1 MSDFAFFSALNFCKD
16 HAFFRYKKT
25 NEKTLIKKPDDDI
38 LFTFLFRCLFLRNN
52 MRFRGRN
59 LWTYA
64 KIFCK
69 LCFLRENSIYN
80 KLLEKYLA

>member
-1 MSDFAFFSALNFCKD
+1 
-16 HAFFRYKKT
+16 
-25 NEKTLIKKPDDDI
+25 
-38 LFTFLFRCLFLRNN
+38 
-52 MRFRGRN
+52 MRFCGRN

-80 KLLEKYLA
+80 KLLEKLRYIIDIEYEIR